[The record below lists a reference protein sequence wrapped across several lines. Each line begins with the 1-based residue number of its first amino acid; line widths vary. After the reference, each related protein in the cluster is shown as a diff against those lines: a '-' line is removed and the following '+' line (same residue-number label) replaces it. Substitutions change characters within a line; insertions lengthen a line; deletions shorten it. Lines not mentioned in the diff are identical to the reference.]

1 MGLKKSKLQGTEK
14 SKSFILLCRTE
25 KLHTAAPLCRFS
37 ILLHRTE
44 KAIPQRTRRAQA
56 IEPSAGPLFSSLWL
70 NKSKL
75 QIHLQVLN
83 LLRRTEKGPHCRGL
97 EKVQTAKPSASLLFP
112 SVKLEKLKL
121 HLLKELTTSHL
132 VKLLFVTTRHK

>member
-1 MGLKKSKLQGTEK
+1 MKFHHRIEKLCTAINSSTKIFSGSKLQ
-14 SKSFILLCRTE
+14 
-25 KLHTAAPLCRFS
+25 TAAPLCRFS
-37 ILLHRTE
+37 ILLHMTE
-44 KAIPQRTRRAQA
+44 KAILQRTRRAQA
-56 IEPSAGPLFSSLWL
+56 TEPSAGPLFSSLWL

-112 SVKLEKLKL
+112 SVKLEKTQTASFEGTH
-121 HLLKELTTSHL
+121 HLS
-132 VKLLFVTTRHK
+132 FG